1 MILYK
6 QKEVRRMKKTRISLK
21 EAEWRLMLH
30 ALNELRTSLIAEGR
44 YTDIVDEV
52 MLKIIKAPVR
62 KVKIA

>member
-1 MILYK
+1 
-6 QKEVRRMKKTRISLK
+6 MKKTRISLK